1 MANTKTT
8 RAATSH
14 IAPFGV
20 RMQPEL
26 KERLEQS
33 AQEAG
38 RSMNAEIVHRL
49 ELSFNFIGEPKVEPT
64 TPTPQPIGGDLTWY
78 ITTEIKKLAEAQSI
92 PFDEMLAKI
101 FVAGLHPGAPQVL
114 YAPIFPGATSR
125 DMRAMLEASDAI
137 AKPDATLISEM
148 IQRAPWAP
156 SWLAERLKSQG
167 LENVSPERNAAP
179 GDVETNAIAVAVTS
193 GAPTV
198 GNDPPQ
204 RRVRVRKEPKS

>member
-14 IAPFGV
+14 LAPFGV

-26 KERLEQS
+26 KERLEQA
-33 AQEAG
+33 AQAAG
-38 RSMNAEIVHRL
+38 RSMNAEIVRRL
-49 ELSFNFIGEPKVEPT
+49 ELSFNFIGDAKVEQT
-64 TPTPQPIGGDLTWY
+64 SPTPQPIGGDLTWY
-78 ITTEIKKLAEAQSI
+78 ITTEIKALAEAQSI

-101 FVAGLHPGAPQVL
+101 FVAGLHPHAPQVL

-137 AKPDATLISEM
+137 AKPDATIISEM
-148 IQRAPWAP
+148 IQRAPWVP

-167 LENVSPERNAAP
+167 LENVSPDPSAAR
-179 GDVETNAIAVAVTS
+179 GDVETSAIAVAVTS
-193 GAPTV
+193 EPPTA
-198 GNDPPQ
+198 GSEPPQ
-204 RRVRVRKEPKS
+204 RRVRVRKEPKP